1 MVSPDPRAETS
12 TPIPEVEIF
21 NLEEETKL
29 YIRHKRDERRKG
41 YTLEN
46 LFVILE
52 RVTDNFAEYKE
63 TNDRRVLS
71 LETKFEKH
79 LAACVLAAPQALV
92 PPMRAVEDTGSF
104 HINEGKLAEAQKMI
118 AELAA
123 KNQQALQSMRD
134 QQMQEKLAEK
144 QAIIIEFQDSR
155 KWWTRE
161 GIKWIAGGIGA
172 AIAAGFAFLMGRILS
187 K

>member
-1 MVSPDPRAETS
+1 MTPNDPRAETS

-46 LFVILE
+46 LFGVLE
-52 RVTDNFAEYKE
+52 KVANEFVAYKSS
-63 TNDRRVLS
+63 NDRRVS
-71 LETKFEKH
+71 ALEIDFKKH
-79 LAACVLAAPQALV
+79 LAACVLAAGPIVL
-92 PPMRAVEDTGSF
+92 PMRAVEDTGSF

-123 KNQQALQSMRD
+123 KNQQDLQTLRD
-134 QQMQEKLAEK
+134 QQVQKELAEK
-144 QAIIIEFQDSR
+144 QAIIIEFQDNR